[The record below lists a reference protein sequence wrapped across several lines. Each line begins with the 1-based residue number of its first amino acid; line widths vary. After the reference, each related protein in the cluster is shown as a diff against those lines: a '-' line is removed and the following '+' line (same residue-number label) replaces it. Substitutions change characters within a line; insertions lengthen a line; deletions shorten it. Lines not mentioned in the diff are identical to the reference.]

1 MKRIS
6 TIINHRKII
15 SHYAELLS
23 NHVTN
28 LLALEQT
35 ALRFDLKRLT
45 VKSIVENNEKYFK
58 SKKKEFNKCPIKLR
72 NYDIQR
78 SFPEF

>member
-15 SHYAELLS
+15 SHYTELLS

-28 LLALEQT
+28 LSALEQT
-35 ALRFDLKRLT
+35 ALKFDVKRLT
-45 VKSIVENNEKYFK
+45 VESIVRNNDRYFK
-58 SKKKEFNKCPIKLR
+58 SKKVEFNKCNIKIKKL
-72 NYDIQR
+72 
-78 SFPEF
+78 